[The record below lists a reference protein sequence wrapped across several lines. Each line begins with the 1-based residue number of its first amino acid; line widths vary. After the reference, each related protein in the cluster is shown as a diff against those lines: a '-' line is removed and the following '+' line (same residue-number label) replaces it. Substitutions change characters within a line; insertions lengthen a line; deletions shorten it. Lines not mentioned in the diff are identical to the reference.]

1 MTETNEQAVEQ
12 VEVNPLE
19 RTLELT
25 IATSAANELAERK
38 LVKQA
43 KNVRMPGFRK
53 GHVPMKQVRAMYGM
67 QAFDEAINELV
78 SQAWVDA
85 SRESGLKVAGT
96 PRIAIKPGTEND
108 ENEMHFVATFEVFPE
123 FDLPDLSQVE
133 LTKFECEVTDESV
146 DATIKTMIKQRAE
159 YTACDR
165 AAQDEDRVTLDFVGK
180 IDGTA
185 FQGGTAEGHVFVLGE
200 GRMLPEFEE
209 AVKGMKAGEEKTFPL
224 TFPENYGLQSLNGKT
239 AEFEVKVTEVAE
251 PKYPEVDEEFAKS
264 LGVEGGVEALRAEIK
279 TNLARE
285 VSARVEN
292 ETKARV
298 MEAVAKVLTFRLPA
312 DLVANEEQN
321 LLQQSLRDLEA
332 RGLDVKKMKSLPP
345 ADLFKE
351 QAERRIRLGLFAD
364 KVQEEAKFEVT
375 DEEIKARAERF
386 AVSYENPAEFV
397 DFALKNAN
405 ARQNFGAQIF
415 EEKLVEWV
423 LAHAKTETKQV
434 AFEDV
439 MKSQF

>member
-19 RTLELT
+19 RTLEFS

-67 QAFDEAINELV
+67 QAFDEAVNELV

-85 SRESGLKVAGT
+85 SRESGLKVAGA
-96 PRIAIKPGTEND
+96 PRINVKPGTEND
-108 ENEMHFVATFEVFPE
+108 QNEMHFVATFEVFPE
-123 FDLPDLSQVE
+123 VELPDLSQVE

-165 AAQDEDRVTLDFVGK
+165 AAQDEDRITLNFVGK

-279 TNLARE
+279 TNLTRE
-285 VSARVEN
+285 VSTRVEM

-298 MEAVAKVLTFRLPA
+298 MEAVAKLLTFRLPA

-351 QAERRIRLGLFAD
+351 QAERRIRLSLFAE

-375 DEEIKARAERF
+375 DEEIKARAELF

-405 ARQNFGAQIF
+405 ARQNFSAQIF
-415 EEKLVEWV
+415 EEKLVDWV
-423 LAHAKTETKQV
+423 LSHAKTETKKV